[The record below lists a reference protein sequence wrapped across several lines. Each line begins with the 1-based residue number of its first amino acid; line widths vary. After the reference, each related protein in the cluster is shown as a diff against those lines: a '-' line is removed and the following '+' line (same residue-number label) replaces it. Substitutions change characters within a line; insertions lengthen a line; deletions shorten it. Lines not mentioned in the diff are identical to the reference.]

1 MTDTARN
8 IEHLDPASTEG
19 LADLFTS
26 AEQTL
31 ISDGGDSDQTVIIEQ
46 GDPDQTPVSTLINPE
61 RWTLQETAERLS
73 LSLVT
78 VRRRLQK
85 GTLKGHKVQGLN
97 GPEWRIDPP
106 EQTLIT
112 DRGDSDQTMIAEQSD
127 PYQTPVNT
135 LINPDQQ
142 IVTALLARITEVES
156 KLSEAQNALQSASWR
171 NGYLESQLESQR
183 DQIKLLTDSQHKP
196 GWWQRFKQ
204 MFVKQ

>member
-112 DRGDSDQTMIAEQSD
+112 DRGDSDQTMITEQSD